1 MEYEVGKIG
10 RVVVARGFEGEDVY
24 AQIEA
29 LAAKEKIASAAVLV
43 VGGLRKAKVVV
54 GPRNP
59 VGPIEPQYV
68 EFDDAREI
76 AGVGTIFSDEGTP
89 RLHLHAAIGRGNE
102 AINGCPRGG
111 ATVFCVLE
119 VVMIEIDG
127 TTATRGID
135 PQIGL
140 KLLALAK
147 AAKV

>member
-1 MEYEVGKIG
+1 MEYEVGNIG
-10 RVVVARGFEGEDVY
+10 RVIVARGFEGEDVY

-29 LAAKEKIASAAVLV
+29 LAAKEHIASAAVLV

-54 GPRNP
+54 GPKNP
-59 VGPIEPQYV
+59 VGKIEPQYV

-76 AGVGTIFSDEGTP
+76 AGVGTIFCDEGRP
-89 RLHLHAAIGRGNE
+89 QLHLHAAIGRGSE

-119 VVMIEIDG
+119 VIVIEITG
-127 TTATRGID
+127 TGAARTID

-140 KLLALAK
+140 KLLSLAK
-147 AAKV
+147 GRTV